1 VTFEDVAIYFSQEE
15 WGLLNEAQICLYLD
29 VMLGNFALIT
39 SLGYEHGAEDTEAT
53 STQSITVE
61 EGLQGRTSKA
71 DSSNQKTHPFDMCVP
86 TLKNILHLAELPEQT
101 PYLFGARTNVHQC
114 QKHYTVKKPLKRDL
128 DSASF
133 VTSYRFCMS
142 EKSFTREEIWKD
154 FPATLCLLQPQ
165 AIPRGGKP
173 NKISEC
179 GEAFHG
185 GKSHYKLGKYRK
197 ATSHSTLVHSQRD
210 YTGKGFYECRKCQ
223 KVFHDKNS
231 FVQHQRT
238 HTRERLYQCG
248 QCGKSFIQRAHLII
262 HHRVHTGERPYMCG
276 ECGKS
281 FSTKCILVEHQVVHT
296 GERPYECEE
305 CGKAF
310 RYKSNIIRH
319 QRTHTE
325 ERPYQ
330 CGQCGKV
337 FREKYSLVE
346 HQRTHTGER
355 PYQCGQCGKSFKQRA
370 HLIVH
375 ERVHTGEKLYKCGE
389 CGKSFSRC
397 SNLIDHCRIHTGGR
411 PYECGDIGNPLVE
424 SLVLFNTR

>member
-1 VTFEDVAIYFSQEE
+1 MCPWMPSHAFQSTKYLFPLPHWGDTRFQIHMTTEAPVDTTHDCVTFEDVAIYFSQEE

-165 AIPRGGKP
+165 AIPRG
-173 NKISEC
+173 S
-179 GEAFHG
+179 
-185 GKSHYKLGKYRK
+185 KLDSMLLR
-197 ATSHSTLVHSQRD
+197 
-210 YTGKGFYECRKCQ
+210 
-223 KVFHDKNS
+223 
-231 FVQHQRT
+231 
-238 HTRERLYQCG
+238 
-248 QCGKSFIQRAHLII
+248 
-262 HHRVHTGERPYMCG
+262 
-276 ECGKS
+276 
-281 FSTKCILVEHQVVHT
+281 
-296 GERPYECEE
+296 
-305 CGKAF
+305 
-310 RYKSNIIRH
+310 
-319 QRTHTE
+319 
-325 ERPYQ
+325 
-330 CGQCGKV
+330 
-337 FREKYSLVE
+337 
-346 HQRTHTGER
+346 
-355 PYQCGQCGKSFKQRA
+355 
-370 HLIVH
+370 
-375 ERVHTGEKLYKCGE
+375 
-389 CGKSFSRC
+389 
-397 SNLIDHCRIHTGGR
+397 
-411 PYECGDIGNPLVE
+411 
-424 SLVLFNTR
+424 